1 MKTTLPILG
10 LILAF
15 FTQGCFLSETKTASA
30 QSADNGWKNFYGISW
45 RGTPADNIRY
55 AKQMGYDYIAINQN
69 ASTSDYRGN
78 PNAAGLKFY
87 IEDPFWYATVLSGHG
102 RNIDTTRSYTAAE
115 RAWYEQRMVWKSN
128 DTFPYN
134 LATGCF
140 NFGTP
145 TIISIMW
152 DFQQQAVIDEV
163 VEKVIALFRSYE
175 DASLP
180 FTFAGFID
188 DVSILTGHFF
198 IWENNDNVQTT
209 LANWTGVD
217 SGLVH
222 SNITHEYATYTE
234 GLAAYYKQ
242 LTARMR
248 QEFPNAKWIME
259 PGRVYFNGNSIYN
272 WVIDE
277 CIYQIKD
284 RADRNELTPD
294 MLSQESGNG
303 TWFIDDINFN
313 SGVSITRDEVGISQ
327 ISQVDESQN
336 RLFAATCGIN
346 GAWYNWVGRFGGVET
361 MPDFQ
366 RITAVYPRLKLIRC
380 LPNWDNLNNIPLVDR
395 SWDGTVY
402 RSTKSYADPNVMYSR
417 HPKTGKLFAVFITHN
432 GVIKLNPGE
441 TVTSVQRVDGY
452 FMESGDGSA
461 DVTIVGDEIRL
472 RSEVSIPS
480 SNGQSQGRGYIFT
493 LLTNS
498 MPDGSI
504 IINSGADY
512 IDSTTVTLALSATDN
527 TGVTGHYLSTSSSVP
542 SASAP
547 GWTMVTSAT
556 SYSANIPY
564 TLSSGDGSKTVYAWY
579 KDAAG
584 NVSTTASDSI
594 TLDTTDP
601 AVTITSPTS
610 NSTYATTSGTV
621 SLGGSASDSRSGVNS
636 VTWSNNRGGSG
647 TASGTT
653 SWSISGIPL
662 FSGDNIITVTAR
674 DRANNTNSDIIT
686 ATCTTGDTTPP
697 NCSVIINGGN
707 TYTDSTTVTLALSA
721 TDTTGV
727 TGYYLS
733 TSSSVPLASAPGWT
747 TVASSTSYNANVP
760 YTLSS
765 GDGSKTVYAWYKDA
779 AGNVSTTASDSITL
793 DTTDPAVTIT
803 SPTSN
808 STYTTTSGT
817 VSLGGSASD
826 SRSGVNS
833 VTWSNNRGGSGTAS
847 GTTSWSISGIT
858 LFSGDNIITVTARDR
873 ANNTNSDTITVSV
886 PQTTI
891 DATALYN
898 FNEGSGTI
906 ATDSSGNGNNGTIY
920 GASWTTGRSG
930 GGLSFDGTNDYVN
943 LGDPLSLQPNTV
955 SVSVWFKT
963 TDSNGIIL
971 RKRLYGYG
979 LDVWSSGRIS
989 FWIYNSAATLFRARS
1004 PLAYN
1009 DNIWHHAVGVYDGSR
1024 VRLYIDGVQV
1034 ASASAGTIC
1043 YAAGGIA
1050 IGRDGNSN
1058 GSYFRGLVDGL
1069 SIYNRALSS
1078 QEISDLF
1085 NAL

>member
-653 SWSISGIPL
+653 SWSISGI
-662 FSGDNIITVTAR
+662 
-674 DRANNTNSDIIT
+674 
-686 ATCTTGDTTPP
+686 
-697 NCSVIINGGN
+697 
-707 TYTDSTTVTLALSA
+707 
-721 TDTTGV
+721 
-727 TGYYLS
+727 
-733 TSSSVPLASAPGWT
+733 
-747 TVASSTSYNANVP
+747 
-760 YTLSS
+760 
-765 GDGSKTVYAWYKDA
+765 
-779 AGNVSTTASDSITL
+779 
-793 DTTDPAVTIT
+793 
-803 SPTSN
+803 
-808 STYTTTSGT
+808 
-817 VSLGGSASD
+817 
-826 SRSGVNS
+826 
-833 VTWSNNRGGSGTAS
+833 
-847 GTTSWSISGIT
+847 T